1 MKRTSI
7 LVAFFLFVAVGLAP
21 KAQAAE
27 KVIFLLDW
35 IIYGKH
41 AAFFVAKDN
50 GYYKKYGYDV
60 EYKRGFGSGDTI
72 KKVAAKVA
80 RIGFADAAS
89 LVNARANSDVKVK
102 MVSVIH
108 AKTIMV
114 AAFLSDKPYKTPK
127 DLAGAKIGSPVANA
141 VRVVWPAFAT
151 ANGLDPKA
159 VTFVDMPYA
168 SVLPSLLTGR
178 TDVSLWF
185 ATELPTAIP
194 KAKKQGKGIRWFS
207 YGDYGVQVYN
217 NGIIAREETIK
228 NNPKFV
234 KNMTHAVMDAYS
246 WSLLHADEAI
256 DNFKKYAP
264 GMSAP
269 ILEGHFSTMVEY
281 LWDKGTRR
289 HGLGYMDHGKMDA
302 TVETLTKLQKLKK
315 RIKTSDMYTNR
326 FLPQWPGIKKVLGD
340 KAM

>member
-21 KAQAAE
+21 KAEAAE
-27 KVIFLLDW
+27 KVTFLLDW

-41 AAFFVAKDN
+41 APFFVAKDK

-80 RIGFADAAS
+80 PIGFADAAS

-102 MVSVIH
+102 LTSVIH

-114 AAFLSDKPYKTPK
+114 AAFLSDKPYKSPK
-127 DLAGAKIGSPVANA
+127 DLAGVRIGSPVANA
-141 VRVVWPAFAT
+141 ARVVFPAFAG
-151 ANGLDPKA
+151 ANGIPLKSIK
-159 VTFVDMPYA
+159 FVDMPYA
-168 SVLPSLLTGR
+168 SVLPSILSNR
-178 TDVSLWF
+178 VDVALWF

-194 KAKKQGKGIRWFS
+194 KAKKQGKDVKWFS

-217 NGIIAREETIK
+217 NGIIAREDTIK

-256 DNFKKYAP
+256 ENFKKYAP

-281 LWDKGTRR
+281 LWDDGTRR
-289 HGLGYMDHGKMDA
+289 HGLGYMDHAKMDA
-302 TVETLTKLQKLKK
+302 TVGTLTKLQKLKK
-315 RIKTSDMYTNR
+315 RIPAKDMYTNQ
-326 FLPQWPGIKKVLGD
+326 FLPQWPAIKKSLGD